1 VALHLVK
8 MACER
13 PDDRGRSL
21 SFWDCREMA
30 RQLAAEGVVTSI
42 SPDTVRR
49 VLEHHHL
56 KPWRHHLWL
65 SPKVPRDEA
74 FAAAVQEV
82 SDLYT
87 RPLGDDEVVL
97 CVDEKTSLQPRPRKS
112 PTLAA
117 QPKRPVRVEH
127 EYGRCGALNLFA
139 AFDTRT
145 GKVYGRTAER
155 KRQVEFIAFL
165 EQLDREIPATIKTV
179 HVVLDN
185 LRMHKG
191 KQVQAW
197 LATHPRFVFHHPR
210 VHCSWMNQVEQ
221 WFSILQRKRLRIA
234 DFADKAALAERLQA
248 FITEWNQVA
257 HPFRWSTKSV
267 AKVMAKCQRA
277 EVSREGET
285 THGGMISIPLS
296 LRRCTEHRS
305 PDDRSRL
312 GAAGEVLG
320 SEWGHSWFR
329 ERSGPGRDARD
340 RYDAQRRYDDRREHA
355 VYPAGVQRVL
365 RVESGPADHGQDGR
379 DRRRLVTDLLS
390 RDGSAQLGLGQ
401 LQFQR
406 DVHVHAQR
414 GSSPRPG

>member
-1 VALHLVK
+1 MSASGPNGSEPAGSPDFTTSPDPAASRSFPPEVALHLVK

-21 SFWDCREMA
+21 STWDCREMA
-30 RQLAAEGVVTSI
+30 RQLVAEGVVPGI

-65 SPKVPRDEA
+65 SPKAPRDEA
-74 FAAAVQEV
+74 FAAAVLEI

-97 CVDEKTSLQPRPRKS
+97 CADEKTSLQPRPRKS

-117 QPKRPVRVEH
+117 QPERPVRVEH

-145 GKVYGRTAER
+145 GQVYGMTAER
-155 KRQVEFIAFL
+155 KRQAEFIAFL
-165 EQLDREIPATIKTV
+165 EQLDREIPATVKTV

-197 LATHPRFVFHHPR
+197 LAKHPRFVSHHPP

-248 FITEWNQVA
+248 FLTEWNQVA
-257 HPFRWSTKSV
+257 HPFKWSTKSV
-267 AKVMAKCQRA
+267 AKVMAKCERTEAPQ
-277 EVSREGET
+277 EGSR
-285 THGGMISIPLS
+285 PV
-296 LRRCTEHRS
+296 
-305 PDDRSRL
+305 
-312 GAAGEVLG
+312 AA
-320 SEWGHSWFR
+320 
-329 ERSGPGRDARD
+329 
-340 RYDAQRRYDDRREHA
+340 
-355 VYPAGVQRVL
+355 
-365 RVESGPADHGQDGR
+365 
-379 DRRRLVTDLLS
+379 
-390 RDGSAQLGLGQ
+390 
-401 LQFQR
+401 
-406 DVHVHAQR
+406 
-414 GSSPRPG
+414 

>member
-1 VALHLVK
+1 

-21 SFWDCREMA
+21 STWDCREMA
-30 RQLAAEGVVTSI
+30 RQLVAEGVVPGI
-42 SPDTVRR
+42 SPETVGRI
-49 VLEHHHL
+49 LGHHQL

-65 SPKVPRDEA
+65 SPKLPRDEA
-74 FAAAVQEV
+74 FAAAVQEI
-82 SDLYT
+82 SELYT
-87 RPLGDDEVVL
+87 RPLRDDEVVL

-127 EYGRCGALNLFA
+127 EYERCGALNLFA

-165 EQLDREIPATIKTV
+165 EQLDREAPATIKTV

-197 LATHPRFVFHHPR
+197 LAKHPRFVFHHPP

-234 DFADKAALAERLQA
+234 DFPDKAALAERLQA

-257 HPFRWSTKSV
+257 HPFKWSTKSV
-267 AKVMAKCQRA
+267 AKVMAKCKPT
-277 EVSREGET
+277 ESPPEGNR
-285 THGGMISIPLS
+285 PV
-296 LRRCTEHRS
+296 
-305 PDDRSRL
+305 
-312 GAAGEVLG
+312 AA
-320 SEWGHSWFR
+320 
-329 ERSGPGRDARD
+329 
-340 RYDAQRRYDDRREHA
+340 
-355 VYPAGVQRVL
+355 
-365 RVESGPADHGQDGR
+365 
-379 DRRRLVTDLLS
+379 
-390 RDGSAQLGLGQ
+390 
-401 LQFQR
+401 
-406 DVHVHAQR
+406 
-414 GSSPRPG
+414 